1 MIKMLGKLIKGAIN
15 SAWVAIVAAGGQII
29 GSVILDNIR
38 YNLNSRKDR
47 EALKKQGI
55 EIYITELDP
64 KTNKTRVTMVKD
76 GKVIFSGKFIEDE
89 LEEEA

>member
-47 EALKKQGI
+47 KALKKQGI
-55 EIYITELDP
+55 EIYSVELDP
-64 KTNKTRVTMVKD
+64 KTKKTRVTMVKD

-89 LEEEA
+89 LEEA